1 MSCVYQRGIHDID
14 LELVFR
20 RNPKFVFHDSPG
32 LESGSREELDNLK
45 AFIVERAQAVNP
57 GDCIHLIWSAH
68 AQFPYSTLIF
78 SVSSLCLP
86 VDGDRILLEQEMAL
100 FSIDTSGGMS

>member
-1 MSCVYQRGIHDID
+1 MTCVYQRGIHNIN
-14 LELVFR
+14 LELVFDS
-20 RNPKFVFHDSPG
+20 NPDFVFHDSPG

-57 GDCIHLIWSAH
+57 GDRIHLIWSVH
-68 AQFPYSTLIF
+68 SQFSYSTLIF

-86 VDGDRILLEQEMAL
+86 VDGDRIFLEQEMAL
-100 FSIDTSGGMS
+100 FSIDTSGGIS